1 MRRRQLR
8 QHDKAEEVPDN
19 MVYYIFLIND
29 PRRPIPADE
38 QFYTNIGLKTGH
50 SVYFLFDLRGEHK
63 EKAGAIFTFGHQ
75 FPVRF
80 LHPLFLP
87 TLINDLRAQVKYRGS
102 AAPLASR
109 LFGK

>member
-1 MRRRQLR
+1 MRLRQLR

-19 MVYYIFLIND
+19 MVYYICLIND
-29 PRRPIPADE
+29 PRRPITAAE
-38 QFYTNIGLKTGH
+38 QYYAYWVKRTDD

-75 FPVRF
+75 FPVGF